1 MLGDLFGWY
10 LNSLAGFW
18 GFALRIGLP
27 QILLAIVLIAWLR
40 RKGCFKGCCRVWSCG
55 WCGEDSR
62 GDRRA
67 APDGCCCGGPCCR
80 RETETASEGGED
92 GEDV

>member
-27 QILLAIVLIAWLR
+27 QILLAIVIIAWLR

-62 GDRRA
+62 EDLRA
-67 APDGCCCGGPCCR
+67 APDGCGCGPRCR
-80 RETETASEGGED
+80 RETEPASESGED
-92 GEDV
+92 REDV